1 MFSYQFDYDEWP
13 AQNANIDKQLAPYNG
28 SIFKL
33 RYMYPYIYKK
43 IYNQD
48 HKIETKIL
56 AGKLDP
62 NDHKVFKIKYK
73 ANILPMVCEDNGR
86 LTNAIAESEELAIF
100 QTELVKD
107 LIDYKWQVF
116 ALRQHTIGLVFHLTY
131 VLALLYY
138 INITFLT

>member
-13 AQNANIDKQLAPYNG
+13 AQNANTDKQLAPYNG

-33 RYMYPYIYKK
+33 RYQYPKIFQKIYKE
-43 IYNQD
+43 D

-73 ANILPMVCEDNGR
+73 ANILTMVAEEDDR
-86 LTNAIAESEELAIF
+86 LTNAIAESEELSIF

-107 LIDYKWQVF
+107 LIDYKW
-116 ALRQHTIGLVFHLTY
+116 
-131 VLALLYY
+131 
-138 INITFLT
+138 